1 MSEYTLTVLDTSGI
15 QDYLFGT
22 NNLRQNAGASYL
34 ADCATRQWVHM
45 MLDTVIGEGAHNVLN
60 LDDIEHPF
68 DETKTIQTEGVQAE
82 VIYAGGGNTA
92 ILFKDHMQA
101 KAFTTKLTRK
111 VLLDA
116 PDLKLLIAHHR
127 FDWLGKPL
135 GSKDGVVQL
144 VMDQLQI
151 LKQSQPPAQ
160 PLRGLGVTV
169 DCVFT
174 TRPAVG
180 YDPQSRPVAAEA
192 WAKYR
197 ASDRAGERLLK
208 FLETSIDKK
217 QYCIPSDFEDIG
229 SSHEESSYIAVVH
242 ADGNGM
248 GKRIKAI
255 QDAYATVAQNPDYV
269 QAMRAFSL
277 SLQKAAHVALN
288 ATIKYL
294 IQHILPN
301 KDADIN
307 GHLIYQIGQNAEATN
322 TLELQNEK
330 HTGKRYL
337 PFRPIVYGGDD
348 LTLVCEGR
356 LGLQLA
362 AYYLQRFTEQ
372 TLSDGKKAYC
382 RAGVAVTHA
391 HYPFAL
397 AYELAESLCKSA
409 KWALTQWQEH
419 PRHRDSGSTA
429 IDWHIAVN
437 GMNEE
442 LRETR
447 ERDYIGASGN
457 LLMRPLR
464 LSEANLDWRSWAQF
478 ERIITTFQNEWLDQ
492 RNKLIGLREPLRQG
506 TNAVTHYR
514 HFYSLAPLPVIANY
528 PNTATTGW
536 LEDRCAYFDAIE
548 ALDFYGFLRSDVDKL
563 NESEA

>member
-174 TRPAVG
+174 SRPAVG

-208 FLETSIDKK
+208 FLEKSIDKK

-288 ATIKYL
+288 ATIKY
-294 IQHILPN
+294 I
-301 KDADIN
+301 
-307 GHLIYQIGQNAEATN
+307 
-322 TLELQNEK
+322 
-330 HTGKRYL
+330 
-337 PFRPIVYGGDD
+337 
-348 LTLVCEGR
+348 
-356 LGLQLA
+356 
-362 AYYLQRFTEQ
+362 
-372 TLSDGKKAYC
+372 
-382 RAGVAVTHA
+382 
-391 HYPFAL
+391 
-397 AYELAESLCKSA
+397 
-409 KWALTQWQEH
+409 
-419 PRHRDSGSTA
+419 
-429 IDWHIAVN
+429 
-437 GMNEE
+437 
-442 LRETR
+442 
-447 ERDYIGASGN
+447 
-457 LLMRPLR
+457 
-464 LSEANLDWRSWAQF
+464 
-478 ERIITTFQNEWLDQ
+478 
-492 RNKLIGLREPLRQG
+492 
-506 TNAVTHYR
+506 
-514 HFYSLAPLPVIANY
+514 
-528 PNTATTGW
+528 
-536 LEDRCAYFDAIE
+536 
-548 ALDFYGFLRSDVDKL
+548 
-563 NESEA
+563 